1 MNKTVLQ
8 NSTSANTHKVQ
19 NSGGSTNRH
28 YEHASRIILR
38 AIRNSGI
45 VTVLTVI
52 TVVGSVVSGLM
63 PPLVLERIIN
73 LLTDGADVP
82 FVLAFLY
89 FGVLLLTGLFD
100 SARESLLIVLGQKI
114 THALRRA
121 LCGKLTRLSAG
132 TISGQDPGAVTS
144 RFVGDV
150 DAVEDL
156 FTNGIISMFTDVCRI
171 VSIFV
176 ILFIQNRGLSL
187 LLLAVLP
194 FVFWF
199 TRSVQKRML
208 KANME
213 NRAAVARVTNF
224 VPETI
229 KNIRM
234 IHTLGREGYMR
245 GRYGDA
251 IEESYK
257 AVNRTNFYDA
267 IYSPVI
273 LLTNAVIVG
282 AVYILAATGNPMIA
296 SFFGMSVGTSVAVI
310 NYISQVFSPIE
321 SIGMEIQTIQS
332 AVAGVHRIN
341 EFMDLEERP
350 EEQMT
355 SPANTGDTAAA
366 SSISPEDAP
375 VCIQLKDVGFSYD
388 GRIKVLDHLNIT
400 IHSGEIVTFTGRTG
414 AGKSTI
420 FKLLLGLYEP
430 QSGEV
435 TICGRS
441 AASIKDSERRRIFG
455 YVEQTYRRVPGTV
468 RDQIALF
475 DPAIDDRM
483 IEKAI
488 ETAHL
493 SGAIH
498 ALPDGLDT
506 VCQDGIFSQG
516 QWQLLSIARA
526 IAAQPPILLLD
537 EITANLDADTE
548 KLVLSALRSAS
559 RGRTV
564 LSISH
569 RLYEDMGGRQIVIRG
584 KQDC

>member
-8 NSTSANTHKVQ
+8 NSASANTHKVQ
-19 NSGGSTNRH
+19 NPGGSTNRH

-375 VCIQLKDVGFSYD
+375 VCIQLKDVDFSYD
-388 GRIKVLDHLNIT
+388 GKIKVLTHLNIT
-400 IHSGEIVTFTGRTG
+400 IQ
-414 AGKSTI
+414 
-420 FKLLLGLYEP
+420 LLLGLYEP

-441 AASIKDSERRRIFG
+441 AASIKDSERRSIFG

-475 DPAIDDRM
+475 DPAIDDKM

-493 SGAIH
+493 SKAVH

-506 VCQDGIFSQG
+506 VCSDGIFSQG

-559 RGRTV
+559 EGRTV

-569 RLYEDMGGRQIVIRG
+569 RLYEDMGGRQIVIGEQQAYSR
-584 KQDC
+584 K

>member
-8 NSTSANTHKVQ
+8 NSASANTHKVQ
-19 NSGGSTNRH
+19 NPGGSTNRH

-332 AVAGVHRIN
+332 AVAGVHRI
-341 EFMDLEERP
+341 
-350 EEQMT
+350 
-355 SPANTGDTAAA
+355 AA
-366 SSISPEDAP
+366 
-375 VCIQLKDVGFSYD
+375 
-388 GRIKVLDHLNIT
+388 
-400 IHSGEIVTFTGRTG
+400 GRTDDISCKHG
-414 AGKSTI
+414 GYCS
-420 FKLLLGLYEP
+420 
-430 QSGEV
+430 
-435 TICGRS
+435 
-441 AASIKDSERRRIFG
+441 RIF
-455 YVEQTYRRVPGTV
+455 
-468 RDQIALF
+468 D
-475 DPAIDDRM
+475 
-483 IEKAI
+483 
-488 ETAHL
+488 
-493 SGAIH
+493 
-498 ALPDGLDT
+498 
-506 VCQDGIFSQG
+506 
-516 QWQLLSIARA
+516 
-526 IAAQPPILLLD
+526 
-537 EITANLDADTE
+537 
-548 KLVLSALRSAS
+548 
-559 RGRTV
+559 
-564 LSISH
+564 
-569 RLYEDMGGRQIVIRG
+569 
-584 KQDC
+584 

>member
-1 MNKTVLQ
+1 MT
-8 NSTSANTHKVQ
+8 A
-19 NSGGSTNRH
+19 
-28 YEHASRIILR
+28 
-38 AIRNSGI
+38 
-45 VTVLTVI
+45 
-52 TVVGSVVSGLM
+52 
-63 PPLVLERIIN
+63 P
-73 LLTDGADVP
+73 
-82 FVLAFLY
+82 
-89 FGVLLLTGLFD
+89 
-100 SARESLLIVLGQKI
+100 
-114 THALRRA
+114 
-121 LCGKLTRLSAG
+121 
-132 TISGQDPGAVTS
+132 
-144 RFVGDV
+144 
-150 DAVEDL
+150 
-156 FTNGIISMFTDVCRI
+156 
-171 VSIFV
+171 
-176 ILFIQNRGLSL
+176 
-187 LLLAVLP
+187 
-194 FVFWF
+194 
-199 TRSVQKRML
+199 
-208 KANME
+208 E
-213 NRAAVARVTNF
+213 N
-224 VPETI
+224 
-229 KNIRM
+229 
-234 IHTLGREGYMR
+234 
-245 GRYGDA
+245 
-251 IEESYK
+251 
-257 AVNRTNFYDA
+257 
-267 IYSPVI
+267 
-273 LLTNAVIVG
+273 
-282 AVYILAATGNPMIA
+282 TGN
-296 SFFGMSVGTSVAVI
+296 T
-310 NYISQVFSPIE
+310 E
-321 SIGMEIQTIQS
+321 
-332 AVAGVHRIN
+332 
-341 EFMDLEERP
+341 
-350 EEQMT
+350 
-355 SPANTGDTAAA
+355 NTGDAA
-366 SSISPEDAP
+366 SKVTPSAVKTSAGSNTEKLEEGRRDSNAGKPEEGRGDGTEEIETSAGSYAEKAADAEDGRGACGRETASSTGRVDAP

-537 EITANLDADTE
+537 EINANLDADTE

-569 RLYEDMGGRQIVIRG
+569 RLYEDMGGRQIVIRE